1 MSADKQE
8 GALKPVTPARVAEE
22 LKKLST
28 QRKDGKLEPD
38 EYEHRFARMITELRE
53 RRIDGSRAEILATL
67 TPLKDQGI
75 ISLVDWQRLTKQL
88 GLA

>member
-1 MSADKQE
+1 MTADQQG

-22 LKKLST
+22 LKKLSS
-28 QRKDGKLEPD
+28 QRKEGKLAPD
-38 EYEHRFARMITELRE
+38 EYEHRFARMISELRD

-75 ISLVDWQRLTKQL
+75 VSLPDWQRLIKQL
-88 GLA
+88 GLV